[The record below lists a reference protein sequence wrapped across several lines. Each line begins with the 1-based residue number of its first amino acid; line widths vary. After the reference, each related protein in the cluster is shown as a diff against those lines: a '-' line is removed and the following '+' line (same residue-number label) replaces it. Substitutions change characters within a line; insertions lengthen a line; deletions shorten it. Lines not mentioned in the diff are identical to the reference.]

1 MTIRAVTFDLF
12 DTLVDLFVE
21 TTPTAEWGGRVVPR
35 SVVDLHARVSRHI
48 SLEPGD
54 FLDHLREVD
63 RSFRNSHYAEGRE
76 VSSDLRFGALVERLG
91 VDSQPLREDLVATHM
106 GALRGQVG
114 LLAHHV
120 EVVAELGRRARVA
133 VCSNF
138 SHSQTALSVLA
149 ESELD
154 QHLHAIVISEDVGIR
169 KPRRE
174 IFEAALEA
182 VGAAPAETL
191 HVGDNLEADVQGAS
205 ELGLRTA
212 WITRRIPDPDQALAD
227 FQGPSPDWC
236 IADLAELLDIVPSAS
251 ASVP

>member
-21 TTPTAEWGGRVVPR
+21 TTPKAEWAGRVVPQ
-35 SVVDLHARVSRHI
+35 SVVDLHARVTRHV
-48 SLEPGD
+48 SLEPVD

-63 RSFRNSHYAEGRE
+63 RHFRASHYAEGRE

-91 VDSQPLREDLVATHM
+91 IDSDPLREDLVLTHM

-114 LLAHHV
+114 LLTHHV
-120 EVVAELGRRARVA
+120 DVVAELGRRVRIA

-149 ESELD
+149 ESQLD
-154 QHLHAIVISEDVGIR
+154 QYLHAIVISEDVGIR

-182 VGAAPAETL
+182 VGAAPEETL
-191 HVGDNLEADVQGAS
+191 HVGDNLEADVRGAS

-212 WITRRIPDPDQALAD
+212 WITRRIADPDRALAD
-227 FQGPSPDWC
+227 FEGPAPDWR
-236 IADLAELLDIVPSAS
+236 IADLAELLEIVPRAPS
-251 ASVP
+251 SVP